1 MQYKVLIT
9 STLGNSGDIVELADS
24 VQTKQRLERGIVCE
38 VKVLKA
44 EETKSTVRKGKK

>member
-9 STLGNSGDIVELADS
+9 STLGNSGDIVELSDS

-38 VKVLKA
+38 VKVTKP
-44 EETKSTVRKGKK
+44 EEVKTTVRKGKK